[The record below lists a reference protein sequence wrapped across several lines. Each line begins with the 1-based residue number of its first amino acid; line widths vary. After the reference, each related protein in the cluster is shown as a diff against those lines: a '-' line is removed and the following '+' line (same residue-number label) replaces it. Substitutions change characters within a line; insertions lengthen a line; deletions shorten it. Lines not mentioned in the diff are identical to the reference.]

1 MEDAR
6 TDQGRPHGWF
16 EKFVI
21 NILRRY
27 ASSATADRVFA
38 KYAGLPRDI
47 VAEQY
52 IKQQARVAALAGA
65 VSSAAI
71 TGAVLLSGA
80 AVVSTVGIPA
90 LAITLPAGIAA
101 FGAEMA
107 YTLRLQVR
115 AAYDLCLLYGVP
127 LDPDDPEDL
136 WNIFLIGLGVK
147 GGESVGRAIQQ
158 LVPKITQQ
166 QVRRV
171 LRAGL
176 IRRRIQNWFAKNVSR
191 EIAARYL
198 AEGFLLKVAV
208 PGVSIALGAGW
219 NYVSTLGIG
228 RGVRSRVRGT
238 GMSIERVN
246 QLELP
251 LDVPPEAILA
261 TALNVIATTSRVHE
275 NEMAAYRRLGARIQ
289 ELHPEFD
296 PQALGDTW
304 LDQEQWLSQLATIDG
319 IDEQEAILAVAET
332 MAVLDGRVRRPEAT
346 LLKKMCRLFGVKFDR
361 RRLNAQAD
369 RFYVRPPGQACRI
382 VALVIGIVL
391 VLALF
396 TCLAGAILLARGWLT

>member
-6 TDQGRPHGWF
+6 TDRGGPHGWF
-16 EKFVI
+16 EQFVI

-27 ASSATADRVFA
+27 ASSATADRILG

-47 VAEQY
+47 VADRY
-52 IKQQARVAALAGA
+52 IEQQARVAALAGA

-115 AAYDLCLLYGVP
+115 TAYDLCLLYGVP

-136 WNIFLIGLGVK
+136 WDIFLIGLGVK

-166 QVRRV
+166 QVRRL
-171 LRAGL
+171 LRKGL
-176 IRRRIQNWFAKNVSR
+176 IRRKMQGWFAKNVSR

-208 PGVSIALGAGW
+208 PGVSIVLGAGW

-238 GMSIERVN
+238 GMTIEHVN
-246 QLELP
+246 QLQLP
-251 LDVPPEAILA
+251 IDVPPEAILA
-261 TALNVIATTSRVHE
+261 TALNVIAATPRVHE
-275 NEMAAYRRLGARIQ
+275 NEMAAYRQLGARIQ

-296 PQALGDTW
+296 PQTLGGAW
-304 LDQEQWLSQLATIDG
+304 VDQEQWLSQLATIHEV
-319 IDEQEAILAVAET
+319 DEQKAILAVAET
-332 MAVLDGRVRRPEAT
+332 MAILDGRVRRPEAR
-346 LLKKMCRLFGVKFDR
+346 LLRQLHRLLGVKFDR
-361 RRLNAQAD
+361 HHLKAQAD

-382 VALVIGIVL
+382 VAVVIGIAL
-391 VLALF
+391 VFALF
-396 TCLAGAILLARGWLT
+396 ACAVGVVLLARRWLT